1 MKKYLFYTFAVVAVI
16 LSAVSFK
23 MFGVQNGTLNGTD
36 LLLAENLLAISEG
49 GWNEYKKIENPC
61 EYVIYGTANRKG
73 KIVSCPGVSGSID
86 FVFDSRGVYVLK
98 HPAYKHVID
107 CQDGGKAVCQ
117 KSSCNNINISWKY
130 R

>member
-49 GWNEYKKIENPC
+49 G
-61 EYVIYGTANRKG
+61 
-73 KIVSCPGVSGSID
+73 
-86 FVFDSRGVYVLK
+86 
-98 HPAYKHVID
+98 
-107 CQDGGKAVCQ
+107 
-117 KSSCNNINISWKY
+117 
-130 R
+130 